1 MIATV
6 LQAGDGLAC
15 SGGFAL
21 GGPEEAAAQHFK
33 RRATGNE
40 GRLVA
45 QRIAI
50 NPAKASFARSS
61 HGHIHGTIGAL
72 IPFHYAGAGCGEDVV
87 GRVSVQVVLLCL
99 DIEIGDAREEGIVRG
114 DGDALFYAV
123 ATRVGD
129 PVGNDDELPP
139 RKASHMLPWQ
149 PVRPVPRATASD
161 TLVAA

>member
-6 LQAGDGLAC
+6 LQSGDGLAC

-33 RRATGNE
+33 RRAIGNE

-61 HGHIHGTIGAL
+61 HGHIYGTIGAL
-72 IPFHYAGAGCGEDVV
+72 IPFHYAGTGCGEDVV

-129 PVGNDDELPP
+129 PVGNDDELPQGIAAKGVAHAAVAVG
-139 RKASHMLPWQ
+139 KAC
-149 PVRPVPRATASD
+149 
-161 TLVAA
+161 AAGDSL

>member
-33 RRATGNE
+33 RRTTGNE

-129 PVGNDDELPP
+129 PVGNYDELPQGIAAKGVAHAAMAAG
-139 RKASHMLPWQ
+139 KAC
-149 PVRPVPRATASD
+149 
-161 TLVAA
+161 AAGDSL